1 MSKRDVPSASVTTA
15 HSSSSAFL
23 ELQGIGKSFG
33 KGGNRLH
40 VLDNIS
46 LSVQEGEF
54 VSIIGPSGSGKS
66 TLLQMIGGVMLPDH
80 GEIVL
85 DGQPITGQR
94 GKAGYMPQQPALL
107 PWRNIEDNVVLARE
121 VAGMSRR
128 ESLEQARRWLERAGL
143 GEFRNAYPHTLS
155 GGMQQRAAFV
165 RALLGPQSLL
175 CLDEPFSAL
184 DAFTRSDMQAWLLR
198 IWEETRRSVV
208 FITHHI
214 EEALLLS
221 DTIYVLS
228 ARPAHVLEKV
238 TVPFA
243 RPRREELVDTPEFV
257 ALRRR
262 LTDLL
267 RAEVSSR

>member
-1 MSKRDVPSASVTTA
+1 MNGQSTA
-15 HSSSSAFL
+15 NPAFL
-23 ELQGIGKSFG
+23 ELQWISKSFG
-33 KGGNRLH
+33 KGASRLH

-46 LSVQEGEF
+46 ISVQQGEF

-66 TLLQMIGGVMLPDH
+66 TLLQMIGGVMLPDS
-80 GEIVL
+80 GDIVL
-85 DGQPITGQR
+85 DGQSITGQR

-107 PWRNIEDNVVLARE
+107 PWRNIEDNVVMARE
-121 VAGMSRR
+121 IAGMPRR

-143 GEFRNAYPHTLS
+143 GEFRTAYPHTLS

-184 DAFTRSDMQAWLLR
+184 DAFTRSEMQSWLLS

-238 TVPFA
+238 SIPFA

-262 LTDLL
+262 LTNLL
-267 RAEVSSR
+267 RAEVSTI